1 MPRMRSPQ
9 RQLEFA
15 EPGGMRWEDVPAS
28 LRDRVREHLVRLL
41 RLAARRANLALE
53 VGDDE

>member
-1 MPRMRSPQ
+1 MPRTRSPQ

-15 EPGGMRWEDVPAS
+15 ETGVMRWRELPAA
-28 LRDRVREHLVRLL
+28 LRARAREQLARLL
-41 RLAARRANLALE
+41 RQAARRARAASE